1 MPVPPT
7 LRDSSGNEYEP
18 PVISASKTLESR
30 YSFFFLCMALGILWV
45 YGFVLSSILFLWL
58 CTNCDVT
65 VVDPGSQ
72 AVPATSEESDVFVC
86 DPSQETPAAESEA
99 VSVLPDSGARFERRQ
114 HYRPAVGLE
123 PSTIH
128 NEWEKGMCI
137 WFVFFHTLIL
147 VVLLLDVICHSPVR
161 RGGFLHLLVVRQGF
175 VFCLAGLE
183 SVPSGSPVIMSA
195 AQCVMFARCAARSER
210 NEAMKETKTL
220 AKRKLLSA
228 TLFICCSMNC
238 FVCIFRL
245 VCPFTAVCFR
255 V

>member
-1 MPVPPT
+1 MIGGQPFLGVCERVLLISTLYLVSDDETDDDYRPSGSTQSQGKKKRRASRVPSVGSVGPSRRVKLADIISGSMPVPPT

-30 YSFFFLCMALGILWV
+30 YSFFFLCMALGILWMC
-45 YGFVLSSILFLWL
+45 GFVLLSILFLWL
-58 CTNCDVT
+58 CTNCDVI

-72 AVPATSEESDVFVC
+72 AEPATSEESDVFVC

-137 WFVFFHTLIL
+137 WFVSFHTLVL

-161 RGGFLHLLVVRQGF
+161 RGGF
-175 VFCLAGLE
+175 
-183 SVPSGSPVIMSA
+183 
-195 AQCVMFARCAARSER
+195 
-210 NEAMKETKTL
+210 
-220 AKRKLLSA
+220 
-228 TLFICCSMNC
+228 FIC
-238 FVCIFRL
+238 
-245 VCPFTAVCFR
+245 
-255 V
+255 